1 VNIDLSKFLRAEKL
15 TLSINLEGTEYKN
28 SYPVWVYPANT
39 DTTVPESI
47 FVAEKLDKR
56 TLTKLAEG
64 ASVLLFPDK
73 DDVKDLSV
81 GALFTPDYW
90 NYRMFKG
97 ISESNKKP
105 VSPGTMSILTDPL
118 DPLFNDF
125 PTEFYTN
132 WQWWPIVKNS
142 SPFILDNTPKDY
154 RPLVQVV
161 DNIERNHKLGLI
173 FEFTVGKGK
182 LLVCM
187 SRLKAIQDKPEGR
200 QLYSSILK
208 YMNSDKFNPSQN
220 LTKQEVTDLF
230 NTKVLM
236 KKMTGVKNISYQ

>member
-1 VNIDLSKFLRAEKL
+1 
-15 TLSINLEGTEYKN
+15 
-28 SYPVWVYPANT
+28 
-39 DTTVPESI
+39 
-47 FVAEKLDKR
+47 
-56 TLTKLAEG
+56 
-64 ASVLLFPDK
+64 
-73 DDVKDLSV
+73 
-81 GALFTPDYW
+81 
-90 NYRMFKG
+90 
-97 ISESNKKP
+97 
-105 VSPGTMSILTDPL
+105 
-118 DPLFNDF
+118 
-125 PTEFYTN
+125 
-132 WQWWPIVKNS
+132 
-142 SPFILDNTPKDY
+142 
-154 RPLVQVV
+154 
-161 DNIERNHKLGLI
+161 LI